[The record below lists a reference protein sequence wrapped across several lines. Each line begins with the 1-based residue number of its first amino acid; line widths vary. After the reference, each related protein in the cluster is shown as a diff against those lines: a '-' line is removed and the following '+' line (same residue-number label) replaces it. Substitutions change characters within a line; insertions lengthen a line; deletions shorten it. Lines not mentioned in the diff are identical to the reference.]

1 MFILQVRAS
10 FVERFSMGAPIMGGK
25 IQGPA
30 FNDVAEK
37 VDWVERFVL
46 LGTQA
51 TEAARSERER
61 YFTPHALDGCS
72 LLAPGLMYIVIMC
85 LALIEFAA
93 GKYLLSAPCCY
104 FDHMQSRG
112 VGVLP
117 AWGMN

>member
-1 MFILQVRAS
+1 
-10 FVERFSMGAPIMGGK
+10 MGGK

-61 YFTPHALDGCS
+61 YFPGHALDGHYSHVLSRCAARLPSSHRIARRSLCKCS
-72 LLAPGLMYIVIMC
+72 LAT
-85 LALIEFAA
+85 
-93 GKYLLSAPCCY
+93 
-104 FDHMQSRG
+104 
-112 VGVLP
+112 
-117 AWGMN
+117 